1 MKKIYFYTSTPFEGS
16 QGNTL
21 YAVLEANED
30 RTEPKILADGI
41 SLVRAHKMVKK
52 LKGEQK

>member
-21 YAVLEANED
+21 YAVLERNED
-30 RTEPKILADGI
+30 GTEPKILADGL
-41 SLVRAHKMVKK
+41 SLVRAHKMLKK
-52 LKGEQK
+52 LEGRK